1 VKAAEKLSSAEGD
14 RLLDYLKDPVK
25 TTTLVFMSPKL
36 DGRLR
41 FTQAL
46 TRTAVTVD
54 CAPLREMQM
63 HSWVTG
69 DAQQVGVRL
78 GEEAAQVLKEASG
91 GSLYAVRRE
100 LEKLASYVP
109 PDRAVTAADV
119 LAVRGMEPGAS
130 VFDLT
135 VAIGE
140 GNRGRAL
147 SILARNLDA
156 GEAPLRILGS
166 LAWQYRRLWKV
177 NELLA
182 NGGREGEAA
191 RTLRMD
197 PRKVR
202 PFLARF
208 SVVHL
213 QRALQLFL
221 DVDGHLKGGGGGQP
235 KMALERLLLQLC
247 EYAACSAP
255 TPPRRPSSQSGRV
268 SPRIVP
274 NVRTIRKGNSTGR

>member
-1 VKAAEKLSSAEGD
+1 
-14 RLLDYLKDPVK
+14 
-25 TTTLVFMSPKL
+25 
-36 DGRLR
+36 
-41 FTQAL
+41 
-46 TRTAVTVD
+46 
-54 CAPLREMQM
+54 M
-63 HSWVTG
+63 HSWVTS
-69 DAQQVGVRL
+69 DAQRVGVRL
-78 GEEAAQVLKEASG
+78 EDEAGQLLKEASG

-156 GEAPLRILGS
+156 GEAPLRILGA

-177 NELLA
+177 KELLA

-191 RTLRMD
+191 RTLRID
-197 PRKVR
+197 PIKVR
-202 PFLARF
+202 PFVARF
-208 SVVHL
+208 SVRHL

-221 DVDGHLKGGGGGQP
+221 DVDGHLKGGGGGRP

-247 EYAACSAP
+247 EYAARSAP
-255 TPPRRPSSQSGRV
+255 APSPRPPRQAGRV
-268 SPRIVP
+268 PPHVVS
-274 NVRTIRKGNSTGR
+274 NVRTIKKGNSTRR